1 MSTLLHSSVP
11 GNIRYSPTSSTALA
25 CSKRLPICLGAWRT
39 LVCCAYHAGDHIN
52 GIDTRQGET
61 SPVFRRG
68 CTCSLSTAWT
78 ITQFGVRVCAVR
90 VITPTMLNPPV
101 PSRPP
106 SKWRTVS
113 VVPGVCTKHGRAPT
127 VLKKHIAHIGLR
139 IACVLWPPGAGPRQK
154 GKTMQKHGPPQAPG
168 AAGGAHLST
177 PCDPG
182 QPKVS
187 GSTHRVVSNRDHS
200 FPKWIHSPSDVGT
213 TKVPIHFT
221 QDDHHSRDVE
231 HGHPPPHKVFTTIT
245 EGETITR
252 CPHWF
257 PDSCSYRRRTT
268 KKGVVELS
276 HLFSDPSPNGA
287 QLEPWIRS

>member
-1 MSTLLHSSVP
+1 M
-11 GNIRYSPTSSTALA
+11 
-25 CSKRLPICLGAWRT
+25 CFDLP
-39 LVCCAYHAGDHIN
+39 VQSHAKN
-52 GIDTRQGET
+52 
-61 SPVFRRG
+61 
-68 CTCSLSTAWT
+68 A
-78 ITQFGVRVCAVR
+78 
-90 VITPTMLNPPV
+90 
-101 PSRPP
+101 
-106 SKWRTVS
+106 
-113 VVPGVCTKHGRAPT
+113 
-127 VLKKHIAHIGLR
+127 
-139 IACVLWPPGAGPRQK
+139 
-154 GKTMQKHGPPQAPG
+154 KTTQKHGPTQAPG

-187 GSTHRVVSNRDHS
+187 GSTHRVVSDRDHS
-200 FPKWIHSPSDVGT
+200 FPKWIYSPSDVGT

-287 QLEPWIRS
+287 QLEPWIRSLLWPDCTLSPLSPKVESGPVGDPVVSDPMHPRRDTPVSRQDPNTVREEPTVLSTVSLATHDEF

>member
-1 MSTLLHSSVP
+1 MCF
-11 GNIRYSPTSSTALA
+11 G
-25 CSKRLPICLGAWRT
+25 LPVQG
-39 LVCCAYHAGDHIN
+39 HA
-52 GIDTRQGET
+52 
-61 SPVFRRG
+61 
-68 CTCSLSTAWT
+68 
-78 ITQFGVRVCAVR
+78 
-90 VITPTMLNPPV
+90 
-101 PSRPP
+101 
-106 SKWRTVS
+106 
-113 VVPGVCTKHGRAPT
+113 
-127 VLKKHIAHIGLR
+127 KKA
-139 IACVLWPPGAGPRQK
+139 
-154 GKTMQKHGPPQAPG
+154 KTTQKHGPAQAPG

-187 GSTHRVVSNRDHS
+187 GSTHRVVSDRDHS

-213 TKVPIHFT
+213 KKEPIHFT

-245 EGETITR
+245 EGKAITR

-268 KKGVVELS
+268 KNGVVELS

-287 QLEPWIRS
+287 QLEPWIRSLLATAVH

>member
-1 MSTLLHSSVP
+1 MEWVVVSTTTK
-11 GNIRYSPTSSTALA
+11 GWTQTQ
-25 CSKRLPICLGAWRT
+25 LP
-39 LVCCAYHAGDHIN
+39 LVCFGLPVQGHA
-52 GIDTRQGET
+52 
-61 SPVFRRG
+61 
-68 CTCSLSTAWT
+68 
-78 ITQFGVRVCAVR
+78 
-90 VITPTMLNPPV
+90 
-101 PSRPP
+101 
-106 SKWRTVS
+106 
-113 VVPGVCTKHGRAPT
+113 
-127 VLKKHIAHIGLR
+127 KKA
-139 IACVLWPPGAGPRQK
+139 
-154 GKTMQKHGPPQAPG
+154 KTMQKHGPPQAPG

-287 QLEPWIRS
+287 QLEPWIRSLLWPDCTLSPLSPKVESGPVGDPVVSDPMYPRGIHLSCDRPLTLLGRNRRSCPPRA